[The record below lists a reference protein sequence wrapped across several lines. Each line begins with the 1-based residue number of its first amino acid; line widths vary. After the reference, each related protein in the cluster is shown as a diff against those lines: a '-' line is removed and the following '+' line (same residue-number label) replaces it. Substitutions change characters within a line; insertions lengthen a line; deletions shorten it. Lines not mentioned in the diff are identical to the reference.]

1 MVGSRGMW
9 KLIVKSSLLCVC
21 KIDRKKSIYVCNK
34 EHNKFDQDCSSS
46 YKMLLIKLKFLI
58 ELEEIIDDAVCVF
71 TVR

>member
-1 MVGSRGMW
+1 M
-9 KLIVKSSLLCVC
+9 CVI
-21 KIDRKKSIYVCNK
+21 K
-34 EHNKFDQDCSSS
+34 NKFDQDCSSS